1 VDASGALSDGRAF
14 EHVAALN
21 RLLLSDQQRLAE
33 AFVAHLSRYATGMD
47 VGYADRAEIRH
58 IVESTRSG
66 GYRMRS
72 LLHALGASRLL
83 FPEPSHIR

>member
-1 VDASGALSDGRAF
+1 
-14 EHVAALN
+14 
-21 RLLLSDQQRLAE
+21 
-33 AFVAHLSRYATGMD
+33 MD